1 MTSQPRGGLGWRDI
15 LTCWV
20 QSACLKYTREMFL
33 SSTNELCTA
42 ILICWEE
49 RKEEKRRSDLAYQF
63 EEDVPPE
70 RSSLSEAEQQR
81 IGFSHGQDTVQA
93 QCSSQ
98 YDGVIYISS
107 MRSVF
112 NNYFISTINENKC
125 IEYIH
130 ECRII
135 VQPSTGFM
143 DNTQG
148 NPARHQAKPDPV
160 GCPITRPGCP

>member
-15 LTCWV
+15 LMCWV
-20 QSACLKYTREMFL
+20 QSARLKYTWEMFL

-42 ILICWEE
+42 ILTRWEE
-49 RKEEKRRSDLAYQF
+49 RRGEERRSDLAYQF
-63 EEDVPPE
+63 EEGAPPE
-70 RSSLSEAEQQR
+70 WSSLPGAEQQR
-81 IGFSHGQDTVQA
+81 IGFSHGQVTAQA

-98 YDGVIYISS
+98 YDGVVYISS
-107 MRSVF
+107 TRSVF
-112 NNYFISTINENKC
+112 NNYFIPIVNGDKC
-125 IEYIH
+125 VEYIR
-130 ECRII
+130 ERRII
-135 VQPSTGFM
+135 LQSSTGFM